1 MAHPGSPE
9 GLSPPAAMQPLP
21 VTPVRLRTSPPEASP
36 TLSVDLRE
44 SQGWALGGGT
54 PGSQKPFPTGPSV
67 GGGGV
72 GGAGE
77 ASRTSLFV
85 CKLVGLEAA
94 DLASALFTTAC
105 WTLLCWSLGYH
116 ALTSLPSGAGG
127 SWQGLIH
134 ERARRVGT
142 VHLPC

>member
-54 PGSQKPFPTGPSV
+54 PGSQKPFPTGPSAGG

-72 GGAGE
+72 RE
-77 ASRTSLFV
+77 KHPELHSQFASWSGWKLQTSPLH
-85 CKLVGLEAA
+85 L
-94 DLASALFTTAC
+94 TTIC
-105 WTLLCWSLGYH
+105 WMLLCWILSDR
-116 ALTSLPSGAGG
+116 ALASLPPGAGG

-134 ERARRVGT
+134 ERAQGVGT
-142 VHLPC
+142 VHLPH